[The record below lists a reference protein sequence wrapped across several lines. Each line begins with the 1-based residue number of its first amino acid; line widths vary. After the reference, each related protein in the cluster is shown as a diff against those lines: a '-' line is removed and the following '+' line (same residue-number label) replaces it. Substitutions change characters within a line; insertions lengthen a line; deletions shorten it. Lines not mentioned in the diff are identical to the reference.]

1 LSDIWSLMNL
11 PSIIPRRVDFNCALS
26 ADFLRILRDNAQI
39 LEQLSDYTGEL
50 TAKESKNSFSIV
62 KNTNYLLDVLN

>member
-1 LSDIWSLMNL
+1 MNL

>member
-1 LSDIWSLMNL
+1 MNL

-50 TAKESKNSFSIV
+50 TAKESINSLSIV